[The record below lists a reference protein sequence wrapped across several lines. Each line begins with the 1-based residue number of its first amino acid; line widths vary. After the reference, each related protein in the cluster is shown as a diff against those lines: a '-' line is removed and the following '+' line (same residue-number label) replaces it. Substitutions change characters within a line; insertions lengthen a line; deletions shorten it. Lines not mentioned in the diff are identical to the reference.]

1 MRLSRPACAPHA
13 ESATLPRVQGDGD
26 RREASPAASTL
37 PTGEERVEQM
47 RSVLTRAV
55 AKACPAYLLPI
66 RDDLVQSAILRVLE
80 RERLGV
86 ETAPRSASY
95 LWRVAF
101 SVVVDEARRLGRRQ
115 PVRGEQPDDE
125 PRTSSRPDLG
135 MAIRAC
141 LRELIEPRQLAVI
154 LHLQGYA
161 SEEASGVLGWKL
173 KRVRNL
179 IFRGMADL
187 RRCLSAKGFS

>member
-1 MRLSRPACAPHA
+1 MQR
-13 ESATLPRVQGDGD
+13 DGD
-26 RREASPAASTL
+26 RREASPAASAL
-37 PTGEERVEQM
+37 PAGEERIEQM
-47 RSVLTRAV
+47 RKVLARAV
-55 AKACPAYLLPI
+55 ARTCPAYLMPI

-80 RERLGV
+80 HARLG
-86 ETAPRSASY
+86 EENAPRSASY

-101 SVVVDEARRLGRRQ
+101 SVVVDEVRRLSRRL

-141 LRELIEPRQLAVI
+141 LGELIEPRQLAVM